1 MKVLQAFKVYVPHRG
16 GIVST
21 IQTLCE
27 GLGDGAEM
35 SVLASF
41 PCGVGRHEIIN
52 GVEVR
57 RTTSLGE
64 LLAMPIAP
72 TYPVQFWRAAYQSDV
87 VGYHF
92 PFPLVDLAVSLHF
105 PAHVG
110 LVIHWH
116 SEIVSQQRIG
126 QLFAPLI
133 QRCLSR
139 ADRIVV
145 STPHHLQISR
155 YLGEVAD
162 KCTVIPFGIDVDRW
176 QRLDDDE
183 RQAIDRVRA
192 EYNGFILA
200 VGRLVPYKGVDVL
213 IRAMPRIS
221 GRLII
226 VGNGPLRQ
234 DLLRLAMGLGV
245 ANRVTFAGDVG
256 FQQLKAL
263 MHACRFFVLPSSAA
277 NETFGIVQL
286 EAMACGKAII
296 NTDAHPGIGW
306 VARHGQEALTV
317 RARDSNALASAI
329 ERLYDQPDEA
339 IRLGAQGRV
348 RVRES
353 FTLARFFAKT
363 LAVYQAAAR
372 ARSEG

>member
-1 MKVLQAFKVYVPHRG
+1 MRVLQAFKVYVPHRG

-21 IQTLCE
+21 IRTLCE
-27 GLGDGAEM
+27 GLQDRAQM
-35 SVLASF
+35 RVLASF
-41 PCGVGRHEIIN
+41 PRGAGRHETIH
-52 GVEVR
+52 GVEVT
-57 RTTSLGE
+57 RTASLGE

-72 TYPVQFWRAAYQSDV
+72 TYPFQFWRAARQVDV

-92 PFPLVDLAVSLHF
+92 PFPLVDLAVSFHF
-105 PAHVG
+105 PVHVG

-116 SEIVSQQRIG
+116 SEIVSQRRIG

-133 QRCLSR
+133 RRCLSR

-145 STPHHLQISR
+145 STPHHLQVSR
-155 YLGEVAD
+155 YLCKMAD
-162 KCTVIPFGIDVDRW
+162 KCTVIPFGIDVGHW

-183 RQAIDRVRA
+183 QREIDRVKTK
-192 EYNGFILA
+192 YNGFILT
-200 VGRLVPYKGVDVL
+200 VGRLVPYKGLDVL
-213 IRAMPRIS
+213 IRAMPQTPA
-221 GRLII
+221 RLVI
-226 VGNGPLRQ
+226 VGDGPLRQ
-234 DLLRLAMGLGV
+234 DLLRLAVELGL
-245 ANRVTFAGDVG
+245 ADRVRFTGDID

-263 MHACRFFVLPSSAA
+263 MHACRFFVLPSAAA

-317 RARDSNALASAI
+317 RARDSQVLASAI
-329 ERLYDQPDEA
+329 ERLYEQPEEA
-339 IRLGAQGRV
+339 IRLGMQGRV
-348 RVRES
+348 RVGEV
-353 FTLARFFAKT
+353 FTLERFFEKT

-372 ARSEG
+372 ARSER